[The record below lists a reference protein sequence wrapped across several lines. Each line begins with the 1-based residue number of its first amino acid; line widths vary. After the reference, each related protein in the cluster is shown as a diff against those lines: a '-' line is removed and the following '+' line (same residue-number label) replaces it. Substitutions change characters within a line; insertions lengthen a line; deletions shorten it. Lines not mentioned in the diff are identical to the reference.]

1 MIKKFNRIEGR
12 YIEKIYGQDRFGY
25 SRSDF
30 EDLYDLI
37 KWAERGGYQGSE
49 LLIYDFHSGNVYKPF
64 DKKRNI
70 IYGDPVY
77 IEGFLY
83 FLQGDYDNKKVT
95 LYRYIPEKVL
105 EKVTKLNMGEVN
117 LYNLMIIGNPLYII
131 SQDSEEGFQCY
142 YPDKI
147 SFPLNEHE
155 SVILIENGKVYLE
168 TWVEEGWDD
177 KNDRATDAYKYY
189 NRIIIK
195 DFAGN
200 TLSEEIGCLNKSV
213 EGVWWIS

>member
-25 SRSDF
+25 SQSDF

-77 IEGFLY
+77 I
-83 FLQGDYDNKKVT
+83 
-95 LYRYIPEKVL
+95 
-105 EKVTKLNMGEVN
+105 
-117 LYNLMIIGNPLYII
+117 
-131 SQDSEEGFQCY
+131 
-142 YPDKI
+142 
-147 SFPLNEHE
+147 
-155 SVILIENGKVYLE
+155 
-168 TWVEEGWDD
+168 
-177 KNDRATDAYKYY
+177 
-189 NRIIIK
+189 
-195 DFAGN
+195 
-200 TLSEEIGCLNKSV
+200 CLLCTS
-213 EGVWWIS
+213 